1 MRNPAVVAAQRAYA
15 VGLRARYG
23 RTGMPWRIHDQT
35 IRIDPRVRRFVPH
48 DSEPWLYRFIQETVA
63 PGDTVLDV
71 GSFLGIYALLEARRA
86 GPRGRVV
93 AMEPTAWSAS
103 IARRHFQFNADRAAP
118 LTLVEAAAGESA
130 GEAAFY
136 EYDEPYVNAL
146 TAAVDVSSAATRR
159 SVEVI
164 TIDQVCDRLGVVPSF
179 IRMDVQGA
187 ELHALRGAQD
197 TIRVAGSRLTIV
209 AEMHP
214 QCWPSFGI
222 EPAEVRQAIASLG
235 LSAEPLEPGA
245 NIFAR
250 DSHVVMRPISR
261 T

>member
-1 MRNPAVVAAQRAYA
+1 MVAAQRAYA
-15 VGLRARYG
+15 AGLRARYG

-35 IRIDPRVRRFVPH
+35 IRIDPRVRRFIPH
-48 DSEPWLYRFIQETVA
+48 DSEPGLFRFIQETVA
-63 PGDTVLDV
+63 PGDIVLDV
-71 GSFLGIYALLEARRA
+71 GSFLGIYAVLEARRA

-103 IARRHFQFNADRAAP
+103 IAGLHFAFNAEGAAP

-130 GEAAFY
+130 GEATFY
-136 EYDEPYVNAL
+136 EYEEPYVNAL
-146 TAAVDVSSAATRR
+146 SAAVDVSSRATRR
-159 SVEVI
+159 TVEVM
-164 TIDQVCDRLGVVPSF
+164 TIDQVCDRLSVVPSV

-187 ELHALRGAQD
+187 EIHALRGAQH
-197 TIRVAGSRLTIV
+197 TIRKAGGRLTIV

-222 EPAEVRQAIASLG
+222 EPAQVREAISSLG

-245 NIFAR
+245 DLFAR
-250 DSHVVMRPISR
+250 DGHVVMRPISR